1 MNLDQ
6 LQQKLIA
13 AARENPPSDRV
24 PYAFE
29 KRIVAR
35 LASRPL
41 PDRWAQWA
49 AALWRAAAACVLVTL
64 LCSAWSLY
72 SSKPSAPTADLSQ
85 QFENT
90 LIAAVDQDQPADSV
104 Q

>member
-1 MNLDQ
+1 MNIEE
-6 LQQKLIA
+6 LQRKLIA
-13 AARENPPSDRV
+13 SAKLNPPADTV

-35 LASRPL
+35 LSARAL
-41 PDRWAQWA
+41 PDHWALLSR
-49 AALWRAAAACVLVTL
+49 ALWRGAAACVAVTL
-64 LCSAWSLY
+64 LLSAWSFY
-72 SSKPSAPTADLSQ
+72 STTSAAPTADLSQ

-90 LIAAVDQDQPADSV
+90 LLAAIDQEQPADSV

>member
-1 MNLDQ
+1 MNLEQ

-13 AARENPPSDRV
+13 AARNNPPGDHV

-29 KRIVAR
+29 KRIIAR
-35 LASRPL
+35 LASRPV

-49 AALWRAAAACVLVTL
+49 GALWRGAAACVAITL
-64 LCSAWSLY
+64 LFSAWSFY
-72 SSKPSAPTADLSQ
+72 SKTTAGPSTDLSQ

-90 LIAAVDQDQPADSV
+90 LLAGIDQDQSTDSV
-104 Q
+104 E

>member
-1 MNLDQ
+1 MNFDQ
-6 LQQKLIA
+6 LQQKLIS

-29 KRIVAR
+29 KRIIAQR
-35 LASRPL
+35 AARPL

-49 AALWRAAAACVLVTL
+49 GALWRGAAACVLVTL

-72 SSKPSAPTADLSQ
+72 SISSRVPATDLSQ

-90 LIAAVDQDQPADSV
+90 LIAAVDQDQSADSV